1 MGDYEKSKLADLY
14 DEAGIVLKFEGLVRA
29 AARRFEARGVE
40 RDDLMQE
47 GRIALVRAA
56 RTFDSGGGAS
66 FPTWARHCVDGAL
79 AHAVRDTGHTIRR
92 PGWLQEELAS
102 VAGARAELAAQLH
115 REPNAA
121 ELAAELGI
129 TPGRLADYVRWSR
142 PTVSLN
148 APLPGGGE
156 LGDTIPDAAPAVGSR
171 MEWLDDVEVRLVELR
186 PRESEVIRL
195 RLGLDGGY
203 PRTGREV
210 AAALGVTPGRV
221 SQLETAAVAQLVEIA
236 A

>member
-1 MGDYEKSKLADLY
+1 MRHYENFKPADLH
-14 DEAGIVLKFEGLVRA
+14 DEAGVVLKFEGLVRA
-29 AARRFEARGVE
+29 AARRFEGRGVE
-40 RDDLMQE
+40 RDDLLQE

-56 RTFDSGGGAS
+56 RTFDSGRGAS
-66 FPTWARHCVDGAL
+66 FATWARHCVDGAM

-92 PGWLQEELAS
+92 PGWLQEELAR
-102 VAGARAELAAQLH
+102 VAGARAELFERLH

-121 ELAAELGI
+121 ELAAGLGI
-129 TPGRLADYVRWSR
+129 APERLADYGRWSR
-142 PTVSLN
+142 PTVSLST
-148 APLPGGGE
+148 PLPGGGE

-171 MEWLDDVEVRLVELR
+171 MEWLDEVEGRLVELR

-195 RLGLDGGY
+195 RLGLGGDY

-210 AAALGVTPGRV
+210 ARSLGLSPGRV
-221 SQLETAAVAQLVEIA
+221 SQLETAAVSRLSAVA

>member
-1 MGDYEKSKLADLY
+1 M
-14 DEAGIVLKFEGLVRA
+14 
-29 AARRFEARGVE
+29 
-40 RDDLMQE
+40 
-47 GRIALVRAA
+47 ALVRAA
-56 RTFDSGGGAS
+56 RTFDPGRGAS
-66 FPTWARHCVDGAL
+66 FATWARHCVDGAL
-79 AHAVRDTGHTIRR
+79 AHAVRDTGNTIRR
-92 PGWLQEELAS
+92 PGWLQEELAR
-102 VAGARAELAAQLH
+102 VAAARSELFERLH

-121 ELAAELGI
+121 ELAAGLGI
-129 TPGRLADYVRWSR
+129 APERLADYGRWSR

-171 MEWLDDVEVRLVELR
+171 MEWLDEVEGRLVELR

-203 PRTGREV
+203 PRKGREV
-210 AAALGVTPGRV
+210 AAALGLSPGRV
-221 SQLETAAVAQLVEIA
+221 SQLESAAVSRLVAVA